1 MEILSIYTEYVYEA
15 RQVTTKSNYVAHRGK
30 SGELIYPAGIVLQP
44 VLSYV

>member
-1 MEILSIYTEYVYEA
+1 MYTEYVYEA
-15 RQVTTKSNYVAHRGK
+15 RQVTTMSSYMAYRER